1 MKRFS
6 KQKTAECQI
15 DVILLS
21 RNFYAFFKT
30 ILWPS
35 GVVEGEL
42 WGYLAYTT
50 KEEPNAGSCPKM

>member
-30 ILWPS
+30 IVWPS

-42 WGYLAYTT
+42 LGIPRLHDQRRA
-50 KEEPNAGSCPKM
+50 KRRFLP